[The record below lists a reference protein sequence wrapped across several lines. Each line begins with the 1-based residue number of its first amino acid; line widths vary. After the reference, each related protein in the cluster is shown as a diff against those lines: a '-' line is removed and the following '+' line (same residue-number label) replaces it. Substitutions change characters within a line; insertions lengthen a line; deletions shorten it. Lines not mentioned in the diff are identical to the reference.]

1 MTPVATLT
9 LVDAVIDSIDATVL
23 TAVPTIPA
31 VAHLTV
37 AAVVEGPSI
46 VKSSFHWQS

>member
-1 MTPVATLT
+1 MAHVDTIT

-31 VAHLTV
+31 VAHFTV
-37 AAVVEGPSI
+37 AAVVNECYNHCNCF
-46 VKSSFHWQS
+46 KYCL